1 MVYAWQK
8 SGRGFVRPCRGKQ
21 QKCGI
26 AGEPVTPHFYFLS
39 KFSGQCADRA
49 KMRTYGRMAAI
60 GAKAYAAAKE
70 PFHREQPL
78 AVKIPALIDGGVDV
92 F

>member
-1 MVYAWQK
+1 
-8 SGRGFVRPCRGKQ
+8 
-21 QKCGI
+21 
-26 AGEPVTPHFYFLS
+26 
-39 KFSGQCADRA
+39 
-49 KMRTYGRMAAI
+49 MRTYGRMAAI

-78 AVKIPALIDGGVDV
+78 VVKIPALIDGGAAV